1 MKLLTLPCTVV
12 LGLFVEILV
21 WLTENTKPRSL
32 SSQEVRTADNVVA
45 IPAGTR
51 HPTVQ
56 QPELCALH
64 YLGLSYPFAGCPDA
78 GVCGDP
84 RSCFKCHETVS
95 MNMQTMV
102 AEARFA
108 PVWKNWQA
116 CLRTRQEAARM
127 RLAGSL
133 SVPAIRDCVLCREW
147 FPLNDNGPDVELQRK
162 EAASYM
168 LSVVQLFRRNGR
180 KVSPRDGIDLL
191 RVFEC
196 LCSYLGVAPGF
207 HASQLTPFEYM
218 SLKQLLWLERYKQ
231 HQLARQSSSSRRRA
245 ERFKYIQ
252 DLDQNADV
260 EAYD

>member
-1 MKLLTLPCTVV
+1 MKHWGWST
-12 LGLFVEILV
+12 
-21 WLTENTKPRSL
+21 
-32 SSQEVRTADNVVA
+32 QEVRTADNVVA

-64 YLGLSYPFAGCPDA
+64 YLGLSYPFPGCPRA
-78 GVCGDP
+78 EVCANP
-84 RSCFKCHETVS
+84 RSCFKCHQTVS
-95 MNMQTMV
+95 VDMQTMI

-108 PVWKNWQA
+108 PVWKHWHA

-147 FPLNDNGPDVELQRK
+147 FPVNDNGQDVEVQRK
-162 EAASYM
+162 EATW
-168 LSVVQLFRRNGR
+168 LVGQLFRRDGW

-196 LCSYLGVAPGF
+196 LCSHLGVAPGF

>member
-12 LGLFVEILV
+12 LGLFVRFLFG
-21 WLTENTKPRSL
+21 WQRTRTSQL

-108 PVWKNWQA
+108 PSLENWQA
-116 CLRTRQEAARM
+116 CLRTRQEASSHETRWE
-127 RLAGSL
+127 SIC
-133 SVPAIRDCVLCREW
+133 SCHTDCVLCREW

-168 LSVVQLFRRNGR
+168 LSVVQLFR
-180 KVSPRDGIDLL
+180 
-191 RVFEC
+191 
-196 LCSYLGVAPGF
+196 A
-207 HASQLTPFEYM
+207 
-218 SLKQLLWLERYKQ
+218 
-231 HQLARQSSSSRRRA
+231 
-245 ERFKYIQ
+245 
-252 DLDQNADV
+252 
-260 EAYD
+260 